1 MILKFENLYTENLQT
16 YKEDILLNK
25 KLTNISDS
33 NMYDILF
40 DSENFDEI
48 INLVLKKITD
58 NTNEDFSVY
67 VKNMWGYVQTETE
80 NQLFNIAHYL
90 KEELSIKPKYSFV
103 FVIESNE
110 MTLQIKNENI
120 SMNSGDLIIF
130 SSENFV
136 ADKSTDKNRIILI
149 GSLTNNLQEDKNQ
162 KKLL

>member
-40 DSENFDEI
+40 DSDNFDKI

-80 NQLFNIAHYL
+80 NQLFNIVHYL

-120 SMNSGDLIIF
+120 NMNSGDLIIF

-136 ADKSTDKNRIILI
+136 ADKSADKNRIILI
-149 GSLTNNLQEDKNQ
+149 GSITNNLQEDKNQ

>member
-58 NTNEDFSVY
+58 NINEDFSVY